1 MKLDLVLRDGQLV
14 FPDVGTMRGSLG
26 VRDGRIAALLAPE
39 AEVDAARVVDC
50 SGRWIMPGLIDPHVH
65 FGFGSPETDFVTE
78 SRSAALGGVT
88 AALSFYR
95 TADFRTAFDAY
106 RDRAASQSCID
117 FGLHFGITSH
127 LHVETLAECSRRFG
141 VTSYKLYLMYK
152 GAAGLA
158 QGFTEIDDGLL
169 FAAAKATAAIPGAV
183 LGVHCE
189 NVEVIP
195 HLREP
200 LRLAGRD
207 DLRAWNQQS
216 PDFLEAENVH
226 RACYFASKVGC
237 PVNIVHLSSEEAL
250 NEARRHRRTSSAPIH
265 VETCPHYLLLDD
277 ASPAGVLAKVNP
289 PIRDRADVEAMWRG
303 IADGSIDT
311 VGTDHVPRKRSTKE
325 GKGIWAS
332 SNGFPGVAT
341 MLPIMISEGYHRRG
355 IAPERIAA
363 VLSRNAA
370 RIYRV
375 ANKGNLAVGFDAD
388 ITIVDPSL
396 VRTVEPSTLES
407 FADYSPYEGMTLKGW
422 PVATYVRGVEVMRD
436 GVLTAEARERPQGQY
451 LFRDI
456 AAG

>member
-1 MKLDLVLRDGQLV
+1 MKLDLLLRDGTLV
-14 FPDVGTMRGSLG
+14 LPDFGMVPGSVGIK
-26 VRDGRIAALLAPE
+26 DGRIAAILAPGVTLPADE
-39 AEVDAARVVDC
+39 VVDC
-50 SGRWIMPGLIDPHVH
+50 AQRWIMPGVIDPHVH
-65 FGFGSPETDFVTE
+65 FGFGSPETDFLTE

-88 AALSFYR
+88 SALSFYR
-95 TADFRTAFDAY
+95 TADFRTGFDGY
-106 RDRAASQSCID
+106 RDRVATQSCID

-158 QGFTEIDDGLL
+158 QGFTEIDDALL
-169 FAAAKATAAIPGAV
+169 YAAARATAAIDGAI
-183 LGVHCE
+183 LGIHCE

-195 HLREP
+195 YLREP

-207 DLRAWNQQS
+207 DLAAWNEQS

-226 RACYFASKVGC
+226 RACYFAGKVGC
-237 PVNIVHLSSEEAL
+237 PINIVHLSSREAL
-250 NEARRHRRTSSAPIH
+250 NEVRRHRRTNAAPVH

-277 ASPAGVLAKVNP
+277 ASGAGVLAKVNP
-289 PIRDRADVEAMWRG
+289 PIRGRADVDALWEG
-303 IADGSIDT
+303 IADGSVNT

-341 MLPIMISEGYHRRG
+341 MLPILLHEGYHRRG

-370 RIYRV
+370 RLY
-375 ANKGNLAVGFDAD
+375 NLTGKGAIAVGFDAD
-388 ITIVDPSL
+388 LAIVDPNL
-396 VRTVEPSTLES
+396 ERVVDPAQLES
-407 FADYSPYEGMTLKGW
+407 FADYSPFEGMTLKGW
-422 PVATYVRGVEVMRD
+422 PVMTLLRGRKVMVD
-436 GVLTAEARERPQGQY
+436 GKITASAREQPGGRY
-451 LFRDI
+451 LFRS
-456 AAG
+456 

>member
-1 MKLDLVLRDGQLV
+1 MKLDLLLRGGVLV
-14 FPDVGTMRGSLG
+14 VPDLGSVPGSVG
-26 VRDGRIAALLAPE
+26 VRDGRIVAILAAGETAE
-39 AEVDAARVVDC
+39 AAETVDC
-50 SGRWIMPGLIDPHVH
+50 AGKWVMPGIVDPHVH
-65 FGFGSPETDFVTE
+65 FGFGSPETDFLTE

-88 AALSFYR
+88 SALSFYR

-127 LHVETLAECSRRFG
+127 LHVETLAECSKRFG

-158 QGFTEIDDGLL
+158 QGFTEIDDALL
-169 FAAAKATAAIPGAV
+169 YAACKATAAIEGAV
-183 LGVHCE
+183 LGIHCE

-195 HLREP
+195 YLREP

-207 DLRAWNQQS
+207 DLAAWNEQS

-226 RACYFASKVGC
+226 RACYFAGKAGASI
-237 PVNIVHLSSEEAL
+237 NIVHLSSREAL
-250 NEARRHRRTSSAPIH
+250 DEVRRHRRRTKTPLH

-289 PIRDRADVEAMWRG
+289 PIRGRADVDAMWEG

-341 MLPIMISEGYHRRG
+341 MLPILIDEGHHRRG

-370 RIYRV
+370 RLYRMRG
-375 ANKGNLAVGFDAD
+375 KGALAVGYDAD
-388 ITIVDPSL
+388 ITVVDPHL
-396 VRTVEPSTLES
+396 ARTVDPATLES
-407 FADYSPYEGMTLKGW
+407 FADYSPYEGRTLKGW
-422 PVATYVRGVEVMRD
+422 PVATYVRGRKVMAD
-436 GVLTAEARERPQGQY
+436 GAVTPEARDKPEGRY
-451 LFRDI
+451 LFRT
-456 AAG
+456 

>member
-1 MKLDLVLRDGQLV
+1 MKLDLLLRGGALV
-14 FPDVGTMRGSLG
+14 IPDFGCVPGSVG
-26 VRDGRIAALLAPE
+26 VRDGRIVAILATGETAEAAE
-39 AEVDAARVVDC
+39 TVDC
-50 SGRWIMPGLIDPHVH
+50 AGKWIMPGIVDPHVH
-65 FGFGSPETDFVTE
+65 FGFGSPETDFLTE

-88 AALSFYR
+88 SALSFYR

-127 LHVETLAECSRRFG
+127 LHVETLAECSKRFG

-158 QGFTEIDDGLL
+158 QGFTEIDDALL
-169 FAAAKATAAIPGAV
+169 YAACRATAAIDGAL
-183 LGVHCE
+183 LGIHCE

-195 HLREP
+195 YLREP

-207 DLRAWNQQS
+207 DLAAWNEQS

-226 RACYFASKVGC
+226 RACYFAGKTGAAI
-237 PVNIVHLSSEEAL
+237 NIVHLSSREAL
-250 NEARRHRRTSSAPIH
+250 DEVRRHRRRTKTPLH

-289 PIRDRADVEAMWRG
+289 PIRGRAEVDAMWEG
-303 IADGSIDT
+303 IEDGSIDT

-332 SNGFPGVAT
+332 SNGFPGIAT
-341 MLPIMISEGYHRRG
+341 MLPILIDEGHHRRG

-370 RIYRV
+370 RLYRMRG
-375 ANKGNLAVGFDAD
+375 KGALAVGYDAD
-388 ITIVDPSL
+388 ITVVDPHL
-396 VRTVEPSTLES
+396 ERTVDPAALAS
-407 FADYSPYEGMTLKGW
+407 FADYSPYEGRTLKGW
-422 PVATYVRGVEVMRD
+422 PVATYVRGRKVMAE
-436 GVLTAEARERPQGQY
+436 GVMTPEARDQPEGRY
-451 LFRDI
+451 LFRT
-456 AAG
+456 